1 MDNRK
6 CFLMVT
12 GITGSLTAIGAIII
26 LVVGLGLVASNST
39 SMQLE
44 SFKNSTCFLTA
55 ITITELSADMFCYTD
70 RFVTVYRNFDGY
82 SAIDNPYAAFA
93 VSSNTFSSDRSSR
106 PIEINYRLN
115 TNISCFCDSSYNSS
129 FYLYPNVKSF
139 LGCNTDTQCFLN
151 VKVIQEIKDKIVNY
165 NYALLLLQIGF
176 LILSG
181 VVVLSFIVTVIIL
194 CCIKDRKQQYQN
206 LN

>member
-55 ITITELSADMFCYTD
+55 ITI
-70 RFVTVYRNFDGY
+70 
-82 SAIDNPYAAFA
+82 
-93 VSSNTFSSDRSSR
+93 
-106 PIEINYRLN
+106 
-115 TNISCFCDSSYNSS
+115 IS
-129 FYLYPNVKSF
+129 
-139 LGCNTDTQCFLN
+139 
-151 VKVIQEIKDKIVNY
+151 
-165 NYALLLLQIGF
+165 
-176 LILSG
+176 
-181 VVVLSFIVTVIIL
+181 
-194 CCIKDRKQQYQN
+194 
-206 LN
+206 